1 MKKYFNIKAWEISA
15 LVLILIAMSTFDT
28 LRDVQVSIFLKIFQ
42 VSNGY
47 MQLIASSVLVSNR
60 RPENSAGPKIR
71 L

>member
-60 RPENSAGPKIR
+60 RPENSALR
-71 L
+71 Q